1 MQSANFSKSNNKPSR
16 ACRVAEFIEM
26 PVPCAL
32 DLACPYCQLLPQPE
46 SMPWNFAN
54 MRTVPEK
61 RWRWH
66 KDADAELMLLS
77 VCQACQSFLA

>member
-1 MQSANFSKSNNKPSR
+1 
-16 ACRVAEFIEM
+16 M

-66 KDADAELMLLS
+66 KDADAIERMPGMPKLFGINTLPHN
-77 VCQACQSFLA
+77 AQSI